1 MKPAF
6 FLVIVIAFAPIC
18 CFGAF
23 DQAEENKA
31 IAFLTEFNK
40 VTPKEDYKSTVASWN
55 YATNLTSRNKE
66 LNTKARLVFSAFYKQ
81 MRLNAST
88 FDVEKLKPDTKRQIV
103 FITSSA
109 TPKTEDVLRKVT
121 ELEAS
126 MEGIYST
133 GKVEDKASGKMLELD
148 PDLYYI
154 LANSRD
160 YDRLLFAWE
169 GWRDA
174 VGPKIRGLYKEFVEL
189 KNKGAEENDWEDI
202 GAYWRSWYEV
212 DDLESM
218 VEGFWTEL
226 KPLYQELHAYVR
238 YKLSQNYTQMTS
250 TGPIPAHLLGN
261 MWAQS
266 WVNIYDLVEPYK
278 NKASLDVTASMVK
291 QNYTALKMVRLA
303 ESFFTSIGL
312 EKLPAPF
319 YTNSMFTKPK
329 DRDVICHASAWDFS
343 INHDVRIKQC
353 ININHNDLVTTH
365 HELGHIQYY
374 LQYWDQPYEYRIG
387 ANPGFHEAV
396 GDTMSLSVDT
406 PQHLKNIGLLQEYN
420 NDTESDINALMKMAL
435 RKVAFLPFGFLIDQW
450 RWKVFS
456 GDITDENYNSEWW
469 RLRTKY
475 QGIKPPVKRTEKH
488 FDPGCKY
495 HIPANTPYIRYFM
508 SFVLQFQFHK
518 AACKAA
524 GHTGPLHTCSIYN
537 STEAGKKIGDMLK
550 MGKSKP
556 WPDALEKLTG
566 SKEVDV
572 SAITEYFKPLY
583 DWMKEQRK
591 AIGYAPPGWDEDRDP
606 TAGVPSF
613 LPVLWLYIFVF
624 LFTVAF
630 LW

>member
-31 IAFLTEFNK
+31 VAFLTEFNK
-40 VTPKEDYKSTVASWN
+40 VTPMEDYKSTVASWN

-66 LNTKARLVFSAFYKQ
+66 FRTKASLVFSAFYKQ

-88 FDVEKLKPDTKRQIV
+88 FDVEKLKPDTKRQIL

-109 TPKTEDVLRKVT
+109 TPKNEDVLRKVT

-148 PDLYYI
+148 PDLYDI

-174 VGPKIRGLYKEFVEL
+174 VGPKIRGLYKKFVEL
-189 KNKGAEENDWEDI
+189 KNKGAEENGWEDI

-238 YKLSQNYTQMTS
+238 YKLSQNYAQMTS

-319 YTNSMFTKPK
+319 YTKSMFTKPK
-329 DRDVICHASAWDFS
+329 DRDVICHASAWDFTV
-343 INHDVRIKQC
+343 NHDVRY
-353 ININHNDLVTTH
+353 T
-365 HELGHIQYY
+365 
-374 LQYWDQPYEYRIG
+374 
-387 ANPGFHEAV
+387 
-396 GDTMSLSVDT
+396 
-406 PQHLKNIGLLQEYN
+406 
-420 NDTESDINALMKMAL
+420 
-435 RKVAFLPFGFLIDQW
+435 
-450 RWKVFS
+450 
-456 GDITDENYNSEWW
+456 
-469 RLRTKY
+469 
-475 QGIKPPVKRTEKH
+475 
-488 FDPGCKY
+488 
-495 HIPANTPYIRYFM
+495 
-508 SFVLQFQFHK
+508 
-518 AACKAA
+518 
-524 GHTGPLHTCSIYN
+524 
-537 STEAGKKIGDMLK
+537 
-550 MGKSKP
+550 
-556 WPDALEKLTG
+556 
-566 SKEVDV
+566 
-572 SAITEYFKPLY
+572 
-583 DWMKEQRK
+583 
-591 AIGYAPPGWDEDRDP
+591 
-606 TAGVPSF
+606 
-613 LPVLWLYIFVF
+613 
-624 LFTVAF
+624 
-630 LW
+630 